1 MVGCRALI
9 ACSRNSVP
17 VGAAVVAALLAAPAT
32 AEINLEL
39 RPVSRTVFL
48 GLDDEVEIGLFA
60 VSDNAG
66 DQLLAAL
73 QVIIQ
78 WDPGLL
84 ELLGNHGD
92 GAVAMLSSG
101 FPADPFGL
109 NEANPPQDGNGIYV
123 GFAPIGNPAAATPA
137 GSLITTFVFRPLAV
151 TPGTPIDILH
161 TAGDPPGE
169 TIVFDGKVANLDVT
183 GTISGGVVEIA
194 PCCPPD
200 LDFDCN
206 VGITDFLTL
215 LAEWGTDPGG
225 PPDLDGDG
233 DVGITDFL
241 LLLAAWGPCP

>member
-1 MVGCRALI
+1 M
-9 ACSRNSVP
+9 SQ
-17 VGAAVVAALLAAPAT
+17 
-32 AEINLEL
+32 
-39 RPVSRTVFL
+39 TVFL

-78 WDPGLL
+78 WDRGYL

-109 NEANPPQDGNGIYV
+109 NEAAPPQDGDGIYV
-123 GFAPIGNPAAATPA
+123 GLAPIGNPATATPA
-137 GSLITTFVFRPLAV
+137 GALITTFVFRPLAV
-151 TPGTPIDILH
+151 TSNTPIDILP

-169 TIVFDGKVANLDVT
+169 TIVFDGEVPNLDVT

-200 LDFDCN
+200 LDFDCI
-206 VGITDFLTL
+206 VGITDFLAL
-215 LAEWGTDPGG
+215 LAAWGTDPGG

-241 LLLAAWGPCP
+241 ALLAAWGPCP